1 MDSLKVLK
9 VINGNMSK
17 INDLNESEIKNAILD
32 SEGNILCPVCEK
44 RQAIITD
51 YGMIRKCQS
60 CASIKPD
67 YNVMVRIQ
75 EPNGMR
81 SY

>member
-1 MDSLKVLK
+1 
-9 VINGNMSK
+9 MSK

-51 YGMIRKCQS
+51 YGMIRNCQN
-60 CASIKPD
+60 CKDIKEE
-67 YNVMVRIQ
+67 YNVMVSID
-75 EPNGMR
+75 EPGGRKM
-81 SY
+81 Y